1 MGSIRGWQEAGI
13 PKIVVELGVLGFIA
27 FFLLA
32 WRLFRTAYI
41 SLKFMEPG
49 TSEFQWFAGLLAIM
63 VANLA
68 SFVVS
73 HQVYGDP
80 YIVVLVGFM
89 LGMLLSVPLWP
100 GAQLVFGGTVS
111 RGSGYQAPAR

>member
-32 WRLFRTAYI
+32 WRLFRTAYL
-41 SLKFMEPG
+41 SLKYMEPG

-63 VANLA
+63 AANFA

-89 LGMLLSVPLWP
+89 LGMMLSVPLWP
-100 GAQLVFGGTVS
+100 SAQLVVGRRVS
-111 RGSGYQAPAR
+111 PESGYQASTR